1 MNLSKCFRN
10 CIIFSELY
18 DIAIDLFINYY
29 PFITTMTT
37 FLLRRKEGQS
47 LAEMREKRDMED
59 AKLLA
64 EERRRQ
70 KIEDQKARR
79 AVLDK
84 IKQDRFISKSQ
95 CTSGR
100 YLFAYGYILV
110 TRRGLIIDCTV
121 SQY

>member
-1 MNLSKCFRN
+1 
-10 CIIFSELY
+10 
-18 DIAIDLFINYY
+18 
-29 PFITTMTT
+29 MTT
-37 FLLRRKEGQS
+37 FLPRRKEGQS

-84 IKQDRFISKSQ
+84 IKQDRFTLNSLVDDFLLPRAVC
-95 CTSGR
+95 CT
-100 YLFAYGYILV
+100 FV
-110 TRRGLIIDCTV
+110 THTHRGLLFEVSVYCLTVLEIILKNMF
-121 SQY
+121 QFAL

>member
-10 CIIFSELY
+10 LIIFSELY
-18 DIAIDLFINYY
+18 DIAIDLFINY

-70 KIEDQKARR
+70 KIEDQNARR

-100 YLFAYGYILV
+100 FLFAYGYILV
-110 TRRGLIIDCTV
+110 TRRGLIIDYTV